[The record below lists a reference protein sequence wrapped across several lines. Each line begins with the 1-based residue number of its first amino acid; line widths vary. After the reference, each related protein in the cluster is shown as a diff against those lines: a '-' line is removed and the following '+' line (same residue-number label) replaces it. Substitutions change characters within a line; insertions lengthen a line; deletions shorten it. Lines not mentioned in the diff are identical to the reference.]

1 MDAPVSIAMAL
12 IYPSERGRV
21 LQRDKI
27 PALAESLAAIGLKTP
42 LTVRPVVKVI
52 DGRDADAYE
61 IVAGRHRY
69 EAALVLHWK
78 AIDCFVMRG
87 DETQARL
94 WEIAENLHRAELT
107 VQERSDLVAEWV
119 GLVGDKGAQLA
130 PPGGRQPNDKG
141 IRAAVRELGME
152 RTEIQRAVKIASI
165 ASEAKDAARDAGLS
179 DNQSALLEIAREET
193 SDAQVEKARHIA
205 EEKERRKALRNAT
218 DDLVRDDL
226 ADELAEILHDY
237 VPEKKHPQ
245 LLSLLEGVKPKD
257 VIRAFRRIERER
269 NGHSER
275 GAVFDRTRAGA
286 A

>member
-12 IYPSERGRV
+12 IYPSEHGRAI
-21 LQRDKI
+21 QRDKI
-27 PALAESLAAIGLKTP
+27 PALAESLSAIGLKTP
-42 LTVRPVVKVI
+42 LTVRPVVRVI

-119 GLVGDKGAQLA
+119 ELVDGRVSRQVVGKSGR
-130 PPGGRQPNDKG
+130 PEGGS
-141 IRAAVRELGME
+141 AAASRELGLNE
-152 RTEIQRAVKIASI
+152 REVQRAVKIASI
-165 ASEAKDAARDAGLS
+165 APEAKDAARDAGLS
-179 DNQSALLEIAREET
+179 DNQSALLEIAKEET
-193 SDAQVEKARHIA
+193 PDAQVEKARHIA

-237 VPEKKHPQ
+237 VPEKKHAQ
-245 LLSLLEGVKPKD
+245 LLSLLEGAKPKD

-269 NGHSER
+269 NGHAER
-275 GAVFDRTRAGA
+275 GAVFDRTRAGVA
-286 A
+286 